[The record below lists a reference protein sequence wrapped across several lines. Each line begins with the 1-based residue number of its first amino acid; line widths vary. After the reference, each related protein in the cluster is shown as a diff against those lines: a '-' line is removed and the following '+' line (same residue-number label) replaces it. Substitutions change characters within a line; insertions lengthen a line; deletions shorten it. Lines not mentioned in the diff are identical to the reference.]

1 MLVASNRASGQA
13 KLTLLVLATNTDAKR
28 SAASSCVHVQPIA
41 IHADQR
47 CSHWY
52 ADIRAP
58 RNAAEHT
65 IRSAKPEVQQGA
77 GQIRTDKK
85 FRSASTTST
94 VEVASRQAPLD
105 LKHNNLF
112 WNLSPSRSSPALPK
126 SRTTW
131 MGLKHLDLK
140 LESRIVK

>member
-1 MLVASNRASGQA
+1 MRDRGW
-13 KLTLLVLATNTDAKR
+13 
-28 SAASSCVHVQPIA
+28 H
-41 IHADQR
+41 
-47 CSHWY
+47 

-65 IRSAKPEVQQGA
+65 VRSAKPEVQQGA

-112 WNLSPSRSSPALPK
+112 WNLSPSGSSPALLDLPK

-131 MGLKHLDLK
+131 MGLKLDLK